1 MWYYINVRATRP
13 EQSVITPSPLFNK
26 KGICFTPTT
35 IGDTMD
41 TIYSSISRERLLIL
55 CANVVL
61 AVSFVLTKSSFVFAD
76 NIKIVNGIVSPP
88 LVNAIQIERTLDKV
102 SIEEHSECEFNAYIK
117 RKYANCRIYDVDRG
131 IKHIKLVRYYQ
142 GRPVRLNVIEADM
155 NVNPKIKIEPVL
167 ASATLSHKAS
177 ITAMARKNKSLVAVN
192 GAFFLPQ
199 TGCPLGTMMVDKK
212 LYTGPVF
219 NRVAMGI
226 FSDGFKMDRV
236 QLDASLKCGW
246 NSIKIDNLNQPRM
259 SVSYTLCYT
268 PDWGKISP
276 VTPKNGLQIVVS
288 NGRVVAINTQRNQ
301 IPEDGFVIV
310 GPASKLSSLVV
321 NNSVKLDIK
330 TSPEWENVNHII
342 SGGPY
347 LVKDGEVFVDT
358 AEQKLL
364 AIGGRNPRT
373 AIGYTKDNR
382 FIMVTAD
389 GREGSSI
396 GMTLK
401 ELAFYMQKLGC
412 VNAMNLDGGGSTVMY
427 VKGSIANKPP
437 VQGGIALSNA
447 LTISLHD

>member
-1 MWYYINVRATRP
+1 
-13 EQSVITPSPLFNK
+13 
-26 KGICFTPTT
+26 
-35 IGDTMD
+35 MD
-41 TIYSSISRERLLIL
+41 TLYSNFSQERLFIW
-55 CANVVL
+55 CANIVL
-61 AVSFVLTKSSFVFAD
+61 AASFLLSQNSLVFAD

-88 LVNAIQIERTLDKV
+88 LVNTLQIERTLDRIN
-102 SIEEHSECEFNAYIK
+102 IEESSEVEFDNYISN
-117 RKYANCRIYDVDRG
+117 KYKNCRIYSVSKG

-142 GRPVRLNVIEADM
+142 GRPVKLNIIEADM
-155 NVNPKIKIEPVL
+155 NVNPKIKVEPVL
-167 ASATLSHKAS
+167 ASATLSRKAS
-177 ITAMARKNKSLVAVN
+177 ITAMARRNNSLVAVN

-226 FSDGFKMDRV
+226 FDDGFKMDRV
-236 QLDASLKCGW
+236 KLNANLKCGW
-246 NSIKIDNLNQPRM
+246 HNIKIDNINQPRM
-259 SVSYTLCYT
+259 SVAYTLCYT
-268 PDWGKISP
+268 PDWGTMAP
-276 VTPKNGLQIVVS
+276 VTPKNGLQVVVS
-288 NGRVVAINTQRNQ
+288 DGKVISITKQRSP
-301 IPEDGFVIV
+301 IPLNGFVLV
-310 GPASKLSSLVV
+310 GPATNLLPLKINDKVELD
-321 NNSVKLDIK
+321 VKTL
-330 TSPEWENVNHII
+330 PAWENVNHII

-347 LVKDGEVFVDT
+347 LVKDGQVYVDIQD
-358 AEQKLL
+358 QKLL

-382 FIMVTAD
+382 FIMITAD

-401 ELAFYMQKLGC
+401 ELAYYMKQLGC

-427 VKGSIANKPP
+427 VKGAIANKPP

>member
-1 MWYYINVRATRP
+1 
-13 EQSVITPSPLFNK
+13 
-26 KGICFTPTT
+26 
-35 IGDTMD
+35 MD
-41 TIYSSISRERLLIL
+41 TIYSVFSQERLLIL

-61 AVSFVLTKSSFVFAD
+61 VTAFALSQNSLVFAD
-76 NIKIVNGIVSPP
+76 NIRIVNGIVSPP
-88 LVNAIQIERTLDKV
+88 LVNQIQIERNLDK
-102 SIEEHSECEFNAYIK
+102 ITLEENNEVEFDNYINK
-117 RKYANCRIYDVDRG
+117 KYAGCRIYNVSKG

-142 GRPVRLNVIEADM
+142 GRPVKLNIIEADM

-177 ITAMARKNKSLVAVN
+177 ITAMAKRNNSLVAVN

-226 FSDGFKMDRV
+226 FDNGFKMDRV
-236 QLDASLKCGW
+236 KLNATLKCGW
-246 NSIKIDNLNQPRM
+246 NEIKIDNINQPRM
-259 SVSYTLCYT
+259 SVAYTLCYT
-268 PDWGKISP
+268 SDWGKMSP
-276 VTPKNGLQIVVS
+276 VSPKNGMQVVVS
-288 NGRVVAINTQRNQ
+288 DGKVISITKERSP
-301 IPEDGFVIV
+301 IPLNGFVLV
-310 GPASKLSSLVV
+310 GPATRLSSLQINDKVSM
-321 NNSVKLDIK
+321 SVK

-347 LVKDGEVFVDT
+347 LVKNGEVFVDVQ
-358 AEQKLL
+358 EQKLL

-382 FIMVTAD
+382 FIMITAD

-396 GMTLK
+396 GLTLK
-401 ELAFYMQKLGC
+401 ELAVYMQSLGC

-427 VKGSIANKPP
+427 VNGLIANKPP
-437 VQGGIALSNA
+437 VSGGIALSNA

>member
-1 MWYYINVRATRP
+1 
-13 EQSVITPSPLFNK
+13 
-26 KGICFTPTT
+26 
-35 IGDTMD
+35 MD
-41 TIYSSISRERLLIL
+41 TLYSNFSQERLFIW
-55 CANVVL
+55 CANIVL
-61 AVSFVLTKSSFVFAD
+61 AASFLLSQNSLVFAD

-88 LVNAIQIERTLDKV
+88 LVNTLQIERTLDRIN
-102 SIEEHSECEFNAYIK
+102 IEETSEVEFDNYISN
-117 RKYANCRIYDVDRG
+117 KYKNCRIYSVSKG

-142 GRPVRLNVIEADM
+142 GRPVKLNIIEADM
-155 NVNPKIKIEPVL
+155 NVNPKIKVEPVL
-167 ASATLSHKAS
+167 ASATLSRKAS
-177 ITAMARKNKSLVAVN
+177 ITAMARRNNSLVAVN

-226 FSDGFKMDRV
+226 FDDGFKMDRV
-236 QLDASLKCGW
+236 KLNANLKCGW
-246 NSIKIDNLNQPRM
+246 HNIKIDNINQPRM
-259 SVSYTLCYT
+259 SVAYTLCYT
-268 PDWGKISP
+268 PDWGTMAP
-276 VTPKNGLQIVVS
+276 VTPKNGLQVVVS
-288 NGRVVAINTQRNQ
+288 DGKVISITKQRSP
-301 IPEDGFVIV
+301 IPLNGFVLV
-310 GPASKLSSLVV
+310 GPATNLLPLKINDKVELD
-321 NNSVKLDIK
+321 VKTL
-330 TSPEWENVNHII
+330 PAWENVNHII

-347 LVKDGEVFVDT
+347 LVKDGQVYVDIQD
-358 AEQKLL
+358 QKLL

-382 FIMVTAD
+382 FIMITAD

-401 ELAFYMQKLGC
+401 ELAYYMKQLGC

-427 VKGSIANKPP
+427 VKGAIANKPP